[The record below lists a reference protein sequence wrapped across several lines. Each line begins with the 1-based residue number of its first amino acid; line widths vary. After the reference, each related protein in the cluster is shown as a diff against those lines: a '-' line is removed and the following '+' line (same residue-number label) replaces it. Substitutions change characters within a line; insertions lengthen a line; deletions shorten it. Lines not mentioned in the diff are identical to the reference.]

1 LSQTLLSDRYRIEE
15 ELGHGG
21 MGTVHRAFDTT
32 LEREVAVK
40 LVTGY
45 EMETE
50 GRARLLQEAKS
61 IAQLNHPNIVTVHDA
76 GEVEK
81 TPYIV
86 MELIEGSSLHD
97 RPPEDLGDL
106 VRIAGQICMA
116 LQHAH
121 ERDIVHRDLKPEN
134 VLIDAEG
141 NAKLMDFGIA
151 RSMASRMTQ
160 EGRIEGTV
168 FYMAPE
174 LALGQEYDGRADLYA
189 LGVMLYELATGELPF
204 QQGDPVAIISQH
216 VNAPVVPPRA
226 KDPEIPAGL
235 DQLIVQLMSKD
246 PEDRP
251 STAAQTLDLLQKP
264 GLLDT
269 TAAEDE
275 QLSTIDRIVRGRMI
289 GRQAEFDRAR
299 ELWYEAAEGTGQ
311 IVLISGEPGVGK
323 TRLLREI
330 ITQSEVM
337 GAQVLGSASYAEG
350 GPPYAPFKQ
359 ILREVLPQAS
369 QNGFNLPETV
379 VADLLSLVPEFSAQ
393 YPDIPPNPSEDP
405 QSDQHRLFESFF
417 VFLAA
422 ISQHMPLLVYLD
434 DAHWSDSGS
443 LSLFRHLARQL
454 GSQPIMLLATYREVE
469 LDEARP
475 LQEVLL
481 DLSREPQTTRIKLNR
496 LTLSQT
502 GDLLASFFQD
512 EITPEFLEGIYAETE
527 GNPFFVEEVCKALV
541 ESGKLY
547 YEDGSWHRPDM
558 GELGIP
564 QSVRVAIQSRVG
576 RLSPETQKLLN
587 QAAVLGREFE
597 FETLI
602 VAAESN
608 EDAVIVALE
617 EAEQAQLIEERS
629 ENGQIILAFSH
640 ALVPSTL
647 VEGLRILQRRQLHK
661 RAAAA
666 LKERDPE
673 NYTAIGTHLLEAGK
687 TEEGVDYLLLAGDQA
702 RSLFAHQEAINH
714 YLQALDYAKET
725 EDYGRA
731 ARTLMKLG
739 IAYHNAFQFE
749 ESRQAYEQGFIY
761 WQRASKGRTREDLP
775 TAPHALRVA
784 SIPPPTLDPGYVDD
798 TTSRLFVNQLFS
810 GLIELAPDLS
820 VVPDVARSWDVL
832 DEGREYHFHLREDVR
847 WSDDT
852 PVTAAD
858 FEFAWKRALDP
869 NLNSPASKYLLDIRG
884 AAEYSRT
891 GDSVEEVGIRAPD
904 DHTLI
909 VELERP
915 TGYFLQLLE
924 VGAFQ
929 PVPKHA
935 VAAFGENWTDPDKI
949 VTNGPFLLHTWGD
962 KGMALE
968 RNPAYHGR
976 FEGNVTE
983 INLNFLKESDDE
995 GYLYRLYDENQI
1007 DVQFFGNLSP
1017 EDQDR
1022 SRQAHADDY
1031 LTAPVLGIFYLGFDV
1046 SRPPFNDE
1054 RVRKAF
1060 AHSINREELAEISLR
1075 GYYAPAT
1082 DSMVPPGL
1090 PGHSSE
1096 VASPFDPVASKRLLD
1111 EAGYADASTFPEIEC
1126 LCSDYSTAALVGQY
1140 MGSQWQRNLDVTA
1153 EWQSMEWSSYLKRLI
1168 ERLPNVW
1175 LMGWGADYPDPD
1187 NFFRLA
1193 IMDRSATVWEN
1204 PEYFELVEQ
1213 ARRSLDHAERM
1224 QLYEQAQNILIE
1236 EVPVHPLLYHRGHLL
1251 LKPWIAEY
1259 PISPMRWDH
1268 WKDVV
1273 IEPHD

>member
-1 LSQTLLSDRYRIEE
+1 
-15 ELGHGG
+15 
-21 MGTVHRAFDTT
+21 
-32 LEREVAVK
+32 
-40 LVTGY
+40 
-45 EMETE
+45 
-50 GRARLLQEAKS
+50 
-61 IAQLNHPNIVTVHDA
+61 
-76 GEVEK
+76 
-81 TPYIV
+81 
-86 MELIEGSSLHD
+86 
-97 RPPEDLGDL
+97 
-106 VRIAGQICMA
+106 
-116 LQHAH
+116 
-121 ERDIVHRDLKPEN
+121 
-134 VLIDAEG
+134 
-141 NAKLMDFGIA
+141 
-151 RSMASRMTQ
+151 
-160 EGRIEGTV
+160 
-168 FYMAPE
+168 
-174 LALGQEYDGRADLYA
+174 
-189 LGVMLYELATGELPF
+189 
-204 QQGDPVAIISQH
+204 
-216 VNAPVVPPRA
+216 
-226 KDPEIPAGL
+226 
-235 DQLIVQLMSKD
+235 
-246 PEDRP
+246 
-251 STAAQTLDLLQKP
+251 
-264 GLLDT
+264 
-269 TAAEDE
+269 
-275 QLSTIDRIVRGRMI
+275 
-289 GRQAEFDRAR
+289 
-299 ELWYEAAEGTGQ
+299 
-311 IVLISGEPGVGK
+311 
-323 TRLLREI
+323 
-330 ITQSEVM
+330 
-337 GAQVLGSASYAEG
+337 
-350 GPPYAPFKQ
+350 
-359 ILREVLPQAS
+359 
-369 QNGFNLPETV
+369 
-379 VADLLSLVPEFSAQ
+379 
-393 YPDIPPNPSEDP
+393 
-405 QSDQHRLFESFF
+405 
-417 VFLAA
+417 
-422 ISQHMPLLVYLD
+422 
-434 DAHWSDSGS
+434 
-443 LSLFRHLARQL
+443 
-454 GSQPIMLLATYREVE
+454 MLLATYREVE

-481 DLSREPQTTRIKLNR
+481 DLGREPQTTRIKLNR

-502 GDLLASFFQD
+502 EDLLAAFFQD
-512 EITPEFLEGIYAETE
+512 EITLEFLEGIYAETE

-597 FETLI
+597 FETLV
-602 VAAESN
+602 VAAESD
-608 EDAVIVALE
+608 EDAVIGALE
-617 EAEQAQLIEERS
+617 EAERAQLIEERS
-629 ENGQIILAFSH
+629 ENGRIILAFSH
-640 ALVPSTL
+640 ALIPSTL
-647 VEGLRILQRRQLHK
+647 VEGLRILQRRQLHR

-666 LKERDPE
+666 LEERDPE

-798 TTSRLFVNQLFS
+798 NASGLFVNQLFS
-810 GLIELAPDLS
+810 GLIELAPDMS

-869 NLNSPASKYLLDIRG
+869 DLGSPAGKYLLDIRG

-891 GDSVEEVGIRAPD
+891 GGSAEEVGISAPD

-935 VAAFGENWTDPDKI
+935 VETYGEHWTDPDKI
-949 VTNGPFLLHTWGD
+949 VTNGPFLLRTWD
-962 KGMALE
+962 NKGVALK
-968 RNPAYHGR
+968 RYSAYHGR

-983 INLNFLKESDDE
+983 IKLNFLRESDDK

-1007 DVQFFGNLSP
+1007 DVQFLFDLSP

-1022 SRQAHADDY
+1022 SRQSHADDY
-1031 LTAPVLGIFYLGFDV
+1031 LTTPVFANFYLGFDV
-1046 SRPPFNDE
+1046 SRPPFDDL
-1054 RVRKAF
+1054 RVRRAF
-1060 AHSINREELAEISLR
+1060 AHAIDREALAEVSLR
-1075 GYYAPAT
+1075 GYYAPAS

-1090 PGHSSE
+1090 PGHNPE
-1096 VASPFDPVASKRLLD
+1096 VVNSFDPVTSKRLLD
-1111 EAGYADASTFPEIEC
+1111 DAGYADASTFPEIEC
-1126 LCSDYSTAALVGQY
+1126 LSSDYSMPGFVSQY
-1140 MGSQWQRNLDVTA
+1140 LETHWQQYLGVSA
-1153 EWQSMEWSSYLKRLI
+1153 EWRSLEWSSYLKRLM
-1168 ERLPNVW
+1168 EKLPNVW

-1187 NFFRLA
+1187 CFLRLA
-1193 IMDRSATVWEN
+1193 IMDRSATVWRNE
-1204 PEYFELVEQ
+1204 EFFELVEQ

-1224 QLYEQAQNILIE
+1224 QLYEQAQKLLSE
-1236 EVPVHPLLYHRGHLL
+1236 EIPLFPLLYHRGHLL
-1251 LKPWIAEY
+1251 LKPWITEY
-1259 PISPMRWDH
+1259 PMSPMRWDY
-1268 WKDVV
+1268 WNDVV